1 MSLELVISDLDG
13 TVVETEDYHLR
24 AYNALFRELD
34 LARHWSEED
43 YRVRLANMGGGKFEE
58 ILTWLPQPVNNREET
73 ISKLYARKTDLYVDL
88 VVNDLHSG
96 ELSPR
101 PGVES
106 LFRQI
111 VHSEI
116 GLAIGS
122 ACVKWAAEK
131 VLEASLGMDL
141 IESLAT
147 VCAGDDV
154 VAKKPDPA
162 VYLLVAERCMV
173 DPANC
178 LVIEDTRHGMEAAL
192 HAGMRCL
199 VTPSELAKTD
209 AFPEAGAKLESLEGL
224 GIRELRGLWEIC

>member
-13 TVVETEDYHLR
+13 TVVETEDYHRR

-88 VVNDLHSG
+88 VVNDLQSG

-106 LFRQI
+106 L
-111 VHSEI
+111 
-116 GLAIGS
+116 L
-122 ACVKWAAEK
+122 
-131 VLEASLGMDL
+131 SL
-141 IESLAT
+141 IH
-147 VCAGDDV
+147 
-154 VAKKPDPA
+154 
-162 VYLLVAERCMV
+162 
-173 DPANC
+173 
-178 LVIEDTRHGMEAAL
+178 I
-192 HAGMRCL
+192 
-199 VTPSELAKTD
+199 
-209 AFPEAGAKLESLEGL
+209 
-224 GIRELRGLWEIC
+224 